1 MKLLK
6 IIVLSLF
13 SIIVL
18 SMIYNRF
25 IINLFFERECLF
37 VIGILT
43 FLLFQK
49 NKYISLLAL
58 PLYFYGIYQIVFVDS
73 NFNLSS
79 AYDFSSTLASTMTYY
94 HLKTASS
101 IIQLIPII
109 YYLTSIVL
117 VFLCLYKQWKSVPKT
132 KTM

>member
-18 SMIYNRF
+18 SMFYNRF
-25 IINLFFERECLF
+25 IINLLFERECMF

-49 NKYISLLAL
+49 NKYILLLGLA
-58 PLYFYGIYQIVFVDS
+58 LYFYGIYHVAFVDS
-73 NFNLSS
+73 NFNSPS
-79 AYDFSSTLASTMTYY
+79 AYNFSSPLASTMTYY
-94 HLKTASS
+94 HLNTASFV
-101 IIQLIPII
+101 IELIPLF
-109 YYLTSIVL
+109 YYLYSIVYTIL
-117 VFLCLYKQWKSVPKT
+117 ALHNQWKGFSKT
-132 KTM
+132 KN